1 MKNST
6 YLPFT
11 LLCAI
16 GLFFLASCNPG
27 DKAED
32 IFTYQV
38 TKKPFISKIVLPGEI
53 EAQKSVTISCPEIW
67 PNPKIN
73 RLLPEGTL
81 VKKDEVVCL
90 LEATEIEN
98 NYKNALSDLESARA
112 DYRKIEAELN
122 LNRTLLESQL
132 KNIEASVNIDRLQL
146 AHLEYVSP
154 LRKKMIELT
163 IQRSEVEQEKV
174 TKQLE
179 TLKVIHQSE
188 LSRLKMKIAQSK
200 NQLSRAKMFLDRLS
214 LTAPV
219 DGLIVYAI
227 SWMTDKK
234 IKEGDGVWGGMP
246 LITIPELSK
255 LQVKLEASET
265 YIKQL
270 KNDQP
275 VAVRVVSAQDSVFN
289 GKILRV
295 ASVGKA
301 IERNSKIKKFE
312 VIVALDNPNLNLQP
326 GISVICDIFT
336 ESIKDTISI
345 PQESVFEED
354 SLKVV
359 YIREGSKFK
368 RQPIT
373 STYQGEN
380 FLMITQGLAGNEEL
394 ALRKPSPKL
403 ILGEK

>member
-1 MKNST
+1 
-6 YLPFT
+6 
-11 LLCAI
+11 
-16 GLFFLASCNPG
+16 
-27 DKAED
+27 
-32 IFTYQV
+32 
-38 TKKPFISKIVLPGEI
+38 
-53 EAQKSVTISCPEIW
+53 
-67 PNPKIN
+67 
-73 RLLPEGTL
+73 L

-227 SWMTDKK
+227 SWMTDQK

>member
-1 MKNST
+1 MKKLKNQA
-6 YLPFT
+6 FT
-11 LLCAI
+11 LFCEFNLL
-16 GLFFLASCNPG
+16 LFIFCNPTE
-27 DKAED
+27 KAED
-32 IFTYQV
+32 IFTYKV
-38 TKKPFISKIVLPGEI
+38 TRKPFISKIVLPGEI

-81 VKKDEVVCL
+81 VKKDDLVCL

-98 NYKNALSDLESARA
+98 NYKNALSDLEGARA
-112 DYRKIEAELN
+112 DYTQIEAELK

-132 KNIEASVNIDRLQL
+132 KNIEASVNIDKLQL
-146 AHLEYVSP
+146 THLEYVSP
-154 LRKKMIELT
+154 IRKKIIELN
-163 IQRSEVEQEKV
+163 IQKSEVEREKISR
-174 TKQLE
+174 QLE
-179 TLKVIHQSE
+179 ALKVIHESE
-188 LSRLKMKIAQSK
+188 LIRQKMKIAQSE

-227 SWMTDKK
+227 SWRTDQK
-234 IKEGDGVWGGMP
+234 IKEGDEVWGGMP
-246 LITIPELSK
+246 LMTIPELSK
-255 LQVKLEASET
+255 LQVKLEVSEA

-270 KNDQP
+270 KTNQP
-275 VAVRVVSAQDSVFN
+275 VEVRIVSQRDSVFS
-289 GKILRV
+289 GRILRV

-312 VIVALDNPNLNLQP
+312 VIVALDNSNLDIQP
-326 GISVICDIFT
+326 GLSVICDIFT
-336 ESIKDTISI
+336 EATKDTISI

-359 YIREGSKFK
+359 YIRQGSKFK
-368 RQPIT
+368 RQTVSP
-373 STYQGEN
+373 TYQGEN
-380 FLMITQGLAGNEEL
+380 FLMITEGLLGNEEL

-403 ILGEK
+403 ILEK